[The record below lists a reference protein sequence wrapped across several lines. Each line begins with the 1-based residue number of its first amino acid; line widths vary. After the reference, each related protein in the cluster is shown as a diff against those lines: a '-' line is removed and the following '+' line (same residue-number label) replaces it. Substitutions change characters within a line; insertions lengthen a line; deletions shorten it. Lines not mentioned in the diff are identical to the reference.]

1 MINILYKK
9 IALILS
15 FLILNNYFLII
26 LNSSELIIK
35 INFILFFLSIF
46 FFYFKELN
54 KNIYLKLFFIL
65 IIVITLGTPTTG
77 WDPRSIYLFH
87 AKRIFYDGSVFSIVD
102 NYANFSHNEYPNLAS
117 AFAASLASLVGHW
130 NEVFPKLSFT
140 LMFLPPLILFFIFL
154 NEKKYIIF
162 LSIVLFLIGN
172 FIYTGWADGLLAI
185 YFTISI
191 FLIYFLV
198 IDDKGY
204 FKKDFSSYSVAIS
217 FFIILTLIKNEGAVL
232 LALSFISALIIN
244 ITNRRVKKNINSLL
258 ILSISFLPIIFW
270 KIFCYYNNL
279 GHEFIHAES
288 LQNIILRSSDFKNFT
303 QIFYFLILNEKF
315 VISLVFFMLSFLFF
329 KNKDL
334 FYFVLI
340 ILISYLAILFCIYLS
355 TPNDFYFQLNST
367 AARVIKPLSLFIS
380 VAALYN
386 LKFDTI
392 QKRVE

>member
-1 MINILYKK
+1 M
-9 IALILS
+9 
-15 FLILNNYFLII
+15 
-26 LNSSELIIK
+26 
-35 INFILFFLSIF
+35 
-46 FFYFKELN
+46 
-54 KNIYLKLFFIL
+54 
-65 IIVITLGTPTTG
+65 
-77 WDPRSIYLFH
+77 
-87 AKRIFYDGSVFSIVD
+87 
-102 NYANFSHNEYPNLAS
+102 
-117 AFAASLASLVGHW
+117 
-130 NEVFPKLSFT
+130 
-140 LMFLPPLILFFIFL
+140 
-154 NEKKYIIF
+154 
-162 LSIVLFLIGN
+162 IGN